1 MVTVQFLFLPV
12 NVSKYLLALP
22 PFLRFNT
29 SNLPMHVNTYNSYNS
44 LFDSISV
51 FSLLLLLLC
60 IFGPAQLPSLPVSF
74 FFPPYSSEMIF
85 HFTNSYLLWY
95 LPFCNLYSER
105 TVKVLR
111 EKMASLRI
119 VLLYLMIA
127 MCSF

>member
-22 PFLRFNT
+22 LFLRFNT
-29 SNLPMHVNTYNSYNS
+29 SNLPMHVNTYNCYNS

-51 FSLLLLLLC
+51 SSLLLLLLC
-60 IFGPAQLPSLPVSF
+60 IFGPAQMPSLPVSS

-95 LPFCNLYSER
+95 LP
-105 TVKVLR
+105 
-111 EKMASLRI
+111 
-119 VLLYLMIA
+119 
-127 MCSF
+127 SFL